1 MPDLVPVDVE
11 GVIVEAGVPHQPVPL
26 VPTLGDVVAIVLV
39 EVFAEV
45 AYTLLLHRRE
55 EGKNTI
61 IYHDMIQFDT

>member
-26 VPTLGDVVAIVLV
+26 VPALGDVVAIVLV

-45 AYTLLLHRRE
+45 AYHCCYIE
-55 EGKNTI
+55 EKKAKTQSFI
-61 IYHDMIQFDT
+61 MI